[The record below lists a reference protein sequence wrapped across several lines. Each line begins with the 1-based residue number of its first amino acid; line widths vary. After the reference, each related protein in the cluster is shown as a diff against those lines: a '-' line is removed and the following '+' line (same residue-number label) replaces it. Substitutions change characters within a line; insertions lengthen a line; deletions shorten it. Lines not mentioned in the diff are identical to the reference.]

1 MPPPKQNNHRY
12 RPLVLI
18 VDDCR
23 PSRLM
28 MRFYLDREGYEVIEA
43 ACGQDAFERAST
55 NPPDIVLID
64 LNMPGLGGVLATQR
78 LRSIAAMGRVPFVA
92 CAGPDSQAYRDA
104 VRAAECDAYVTKPL
118 NPTILLSVVKSLLN
132 RRSLG
137 VLPSSHVTQL
147 AQSV

>member
-1 MPPPKQNNHRY
+1 MPPQKNHRF

-18 VDDCR
+18 VDECK
-23 PSRLM
+23 PSRIM
-28 MRFYLDREGYEVIEA
+28 MRFYLDLEGYEVVEA
-43 ACGQDAFERAST
+43 ACGQDAFERASA

-64 LNMPGLGGVLATQR
+64 LNMPGLSGVLATQR
-78 LRSIAAMGRVPFVA
+78 LRSIAEMSRVPIIA

-104 VRAAECDAYVTKPL
+104 VRAAECDAYITKPI
-118 NPTILLSVVKSLLN
+118 NPTVLLSVIKSLLN

-147 AQSV
+147 AQTM